1 MIVDFK
7 KVKFALFQLTIF
19 LSTISDDVSRG
30 TPVAGE
36 STIALGKKKCLK
48 YGFQLLLFYS

>member
-30 TPVAGE
+30 TPVAGD
-36 STIALGKKKCLK
+36 STIALGKKNV
-48 YGFQLLLFYS
+48 